1 VNHKLYR
8 GERRVLVA
16 DSELRQIQLN
26 FLQGIRPDEW
36 MPVLVGALHWHQL
49 APFQGLYAQ
58 DTPVKAVYIVVEGR
72 IDLYRSEP
80 DRSRILSSTAEPAG
94 LLGHLEFLLGI
105 RHATNARCAEPC
117 RLLSIDLQAF
127 SRLIYH
133 FPEIKEKLFAT
144 KIANRLA
151 TFPFMRQLPFA
162 ETLRTIACGML
173 AEAVNK
179 LDKKPNEAVYHEGE
193 SSDLVFLIHQGQV
206 CLTDRSGVERHLLG
220 NGAVFGAAQRPANFT
235 GVGSDERQ
243 MVHNAVATTQT
254 VLYGLPYHRFSGILG
269 LKAEETIAGEIARRE
284 QLFEQIPIF
293 ADLERAQRR
302 VLAGFASHIYF
313 PNTHLVVQQ
322 GEAADSLWVLVSGCA
337 ALRSL
342 APDGQRQASTLA
354 HGPIYFAE
362 RALLGQISQ
371 HSTVEALPGS
381 EWLRLYWQDLEA
393 FAGVQ
398 RRSDLRRQLAKRM
411 PPVRGGTSLP
421 PGQRRRR
428 WLTLRAPRPRWLEPG
443 EQIVLRVRRH
453 WIAFAVKMVPG
464 VVGFVLLAV
473 LFVLADELPSA
484 LTNYLHGLLL
494 VLLLGGIL
502 AIAWG
507 TLDYFNDWMTVTDLR
522 VVHHEELL
530 FVNEW
535 RKQAPLEQIQNVD
548 FSTTWLGKLINYGT
562 LKIATAAAQGEI
574 SFGFAANFSEL
585 RTEIL
590 RQREQRRRQTEAASK
605 QNIQRLLEKR
615 LGIAVDVPSRV
626 YQGSAAETGSRAA
639 HRRLARFLQRHMRR
653 DRGDSSIW
661 RKHWMVLLPQL
672 GVPFLLLLG
681 GMGIAFFPLLFGAFS
696 SLPQWAGLLTGA
708 GSSQWAGPLTLSGV
722 LLVLAALA
730 YASWL
735 IADWRNDTYEV
746 SNDEIAHIDRV
757 PLGFSE
763 ERKSANLGRI
773 QNVSMSIPSPWHWF
787 FNYGNVTCQTA
798 AELGDFIF
806 QGVPDPR
813 SVARE
818 ILTRM
823 ERYRRRTE
831 REAATK
837 RAQELPDWF
846 EMYNRIEPDVLEKRA
861 LLDE

>member
-1 VNHKLYR
+1 MNHKLYR
-8 GERRVLVA
+8 GERCVLVA

-49 APFQGLYAQ
+49 SPFQWLYVQ

-72 IDLYRSEP
+72 VDLYRSEP
-80 DRSRILSSTAEPAG
+80 DRSRILASTAEAAS
-94 LLGHLEFLLGI
+94 LLGHLEFLVGI
-105 RHATNARCAEPC
+105 RYATNARCAEPC
-117 RLLSIDLQAF
+117 RLLSIELQAF

-151 TFPFMRQLPFA
+151 TFSFMRQLPLA
-162 ETLRTIACGML
+162 EALRTVACGML
-173 AEAVNK
+173 AEAVSK
-179 LDKKPNEAVYHEGE
+179 LEKKPNEVLYHAGE
-193 SSDLVFLIHQGQV
+193 SSDVLFLIHQGQV
-206 CLTDRSGVERHLLG
+206 SLTSPGGAGRHLLG
-220 NGAVFGAAQRPANFT
+220 NGALFGAAQRLADFT
-235 GVGSDERQ
+235 GAGSDERQ
-243 MVHNAVATTQT
+243 MAHNAVATTQT
-254 VLYGLPYHRFSGILG
+254 VLYRLPYHRFSGILG
-269 LKAEETIAGEIARRE
+269 LKAEETMAGEIARRE
-284 QLFEQIPIF
+284 QLFEQMPIF
-293 ADLERAQRR
+293 ADLERVQRR
-302 VLAGFASHIYF
+302 ELAGFASHIYF

-337 ALRSL
+337 TLRSL
-342 APDGQRQASTLA
+342 APDGQRQASTVA
-354 HGPIYFAE
+354 YGPTYFAE

-381 EWLRLYWQDLEA
+381 EWLRLYWQDWEA

-398 RRSDLRRQLAKRM
+398 RRSDLRRQLAKRV
-411 PPVRGGTSLP
+411 PPVRGGAQRAA
-421 PGQRRRR
+421 GQRRWR
-428 WLTLRAPRPRWLEPG
+428 WLTLWVPRYSWLEPG
-443 EQIVLRVRRH
+443 ERVVLRVRRH
-453 WIAFAVKMVPG
+453 WIAFVVKMLPG
-464 VVGFVLLAV
+464 VLGFAMLATV
-473 LFVLADELPSA
+473 VVLADWLWPSLA
-484 LTNYLHGLLL
+484 NSLHSLLL
-494 VLLLGGIL
+494 LLLLGGIL
-502 AIAWG
+502 AIVWG
-507 TLDYFNDWMTVTDLR
+507 TLDYFNDWLTVTDLR

-530 FVNEW
+530 FINEW

-548 FSTTWLGKLINYGT
+548 FSTTWLGKLFNYGT

-590 RQREQRRRQTEAASK
+590 KQREQRRRQTEAASK

-730 YASWL
+730 YAAWL

>member
-1 VNHKLYR
+1 MNHKLYR
-8 GERRVLVA
+8 GERCVLVA

-49 APFQGLYAQ
+49 SPFQWLYVQ

-72 IDLYRSEP
+72 VDLYRSEP
-80 DRSRILSSTAEPAG
+80 DRSRILASTAEAAS
-94 LLGHLEFLLGI
+94 LLGHLEFLVGI
-105 RHATNARCAEPC
+105 RYATNARCAEPC
-117 RLLSIDLQAF
+117 RLLSIELQAF

-151 TFPFMRQLPFA
+151 TFSFMRQLPLA
-162 ETLRTIACGML
+162 ETLRTVACGML
-173 AEAVNK
+173 AEAVSK
-179 LDKKPNEAVYHEGE
+179 LEKKPNEVLYHAGE
-193 SSDLVFLIHQGQV
+193 SSDVLFLIHQGQV
-206 CLTDRSGVERHLLG
+206 SLTSPGGAGRHLLG
-220 NGAVFGAAQRPANFT
+220 NGALFGAAQRLAAFT
-235 GVGSDERQ
+235 GAGSDERL

-254 VLYGLPYHRFSGILG
+254 VLYRLPYHRFSGILG
-269 LKAEETIAGEIARRE
+269 LKAEETMAGEIARRE
-284 QLFEQIPIF
+284 QLFEQMPIF
-293 ADLERAQRR
+293 VDLERVQRR
-302 VLAGFASHIYF
+302 ELAGFASHIYF

-337 ALRSL
+337 TLRSL
-342 APDGQRQASTLA
+342 APDGQRQASTVA
-354 HGPIYFAE
+354 YGPTYFAE

-381 EWLRLYWQDLEA
+381 EWLRLYWQDWEA

-398 RRSDLRRQLAKRM
+398 RRSDLRRQLAKRV
-411 PPVRGGTSLP
+411 PPVRGGAQRAA
-421 PGQRRRR
+421 GQRRWR
-428 WLTLRAPRPRWLEPG
+428 WLTLWVPRYSWLEPG
-443 EQIVLRVRRH
+443 ERVVLRVRRH
-453 WIAFAVKMVPG
+453 WIAFVVKMLPG
-464 VVGFVLLAV
+464 VLGFAMLATV
-473 LFVLADELPSA
+473 VVLADWLWPSLA
-484 LTNYLHGLLL
+484 NSLHSPLLL
-494 VLLLGGIL
+494 LLLGGIL
-502 AIAWG
+502 AIVWG
-507 TLDYFNDWMTVTDLR
+507 TLDYFNDWLTVTDLR

-530 FVNEW
+530 FINEW

-548 FSTTWLGKLINYGT
+548 FSTTWLGKLFNYGT

-590 RQREQRRRQTEAASK
+590 KQREQRRRQTEAASK

-626 YQGSAAETGSRAA
+626 YQESAAETGPRAL

-681 GMGIAFFPLLFGAFS
+681 GMGIAFSPLLFEEGS
-696 SLPQWAGLLTGA
+696 SLLLLAGLQGGEL
-708 GSSQWAGPLTLSGV
+708 SQWAGPLTLSGV
-722 LLVLAALA
+722 LLSLAALV
-730 YASWL
+730 YAAWL
-735 IADWRNDTYEV
+735 VADWRNDTYEV
-746 SNDEIAHIDRV
+746 SNDEIAHVDRV

-787 FNYGNVTCQTA
+787 FNYGDVTCQTA

-806 QGVPDPR
+806 RGVPDPR

-861 LLDE
+861 SRGE

>member
-1 VNHKLYR
+1 
-8 GERRVLVA
+8 
-16 DSELRQIQLN
+16 
-26 FLQGIRPDEW
+26 
-36 MPVLVGALHWHQL
+36 
-49 APFQGLYAQ
+49 
-58 DTPVKAVYIVVEGR
+58 
-72 IDLYRSEP
+72 
-80 DRSRILSSTAEPAG
+80 
-94 LLGHLEFLLGI
+94 
-105 RHATNARCAEPC
+105 
-117 RLLSIDLQAF
+117 
-127 SRLIYH
+127 
-133 FPEIKEKLFAT
+133 
-144 KIANRLA
+144 
-151 TFPFMRQLPFA
+151 
-162 ETLRTIACGML
+162 ML
-173 AEAVNK
+173 AEAVSK
-179 LDKKPNEAVYHEGE
+179 LEKKPNEVLYHAGE
-193 SSDLVFLIHQGQV
+193 SSDVLFLIHQGQV
-206 CLTDRSGVERHLLG
+206 SLTSPGGAGRHLLG
-220 NGAVFGAAQRPANFT
+220 NGALFGAAQRLADFT
-235 GVGSDERQ
+235 GAGSDERQ
-243 MVHNAVATTQT
+243 MAHNAVATTQT
-254 VLYGLPYHRFSGILG
+254 VLYRLPYHRFSGILG
-269 LKAEETIAGEIARRE
+269 LKAEETMAGEIARRE
-284 QLFEQIPIF
+284 QLFEQMPIF
-293 ADLERAQRR
+293 ADLERVQRR
-302 VLAGFASHIYF
+302 ELAGFASHIYF

-337 ALRSL
+337 TLRSL
-342 APDGQRQASTLA
+342 APDGQRQASTVA
-354 HGPIYFAE
+354 YGPTYFAE

-381 EWLRLYWQDLEA
+381 EWLRLYWQDWEA

-398 RRSDLRRQLAKRM
+398 RRSDLRRQLAKRV
-411 PPVRGGTSLP
+411 PPVRGGAQRAA
-421 PGQRRRR
+421 GQRRWR
-428 WLTLRAPRPRWLEPG
+428 WLTLWVPRYSWLEPG
-443 EQIVLRVRRH
+443 ERVVLRVRRH
-453 WIAFAVKMVPG
+453 WIAFVVKMLPG
-464 VVGFVLLAV
+464 VLGFAMLATV
-473 LFVLADELPSA
+473 VVLADWLWPSLA
-484 LTNYLHGLLL
+484 NSLHSLLL
-494 VLLLGGIL
+494 LLLLGGIL
-502 AIAWG
+502 AIVWG
-507 TLDYFNDWMTVTDLR
+507 TLDYFNDWLTVTDLR

-530 FVNEW
+530 FINEW

-548 FSTTWLGKLINYGT
+548 FSTTWLGKLFNYGT

-590 RQREQRRRQTEAASK
+590 KQREQRRRQTEAASK

-626 YQGSAAETGSRAA
+626 YQERAAETGPRAL

-681 GMGIAFFPLLFGAFS
+681 GMGIAFSPLLFEEGS
-696 SLPQWAGLLTGA
+696 SLLLLAGLQGGEL
-708 GSSQWAGPLTLSGV
+708 SQWAGPLTLSGV
-722 LLVLAALA
+722 LLSLAALV
-730 YASWL
+730 YAAWL
-735 IADWRNDTYEV
+735 VADWRNDTYEV
-746 SNDEIAHIDRV
+746 SNDEIAHVDRV

-787 FNYGNVTCQTA
+787 FNYGDVTCQTA

-806 QGVPDPR
+806 RGVPDPR

-861 LLDE
+861 SRGE